1 VCSVAD
7 KKDSSTDTRTL
18 SVITDPVDLSLHNDC
33 TGNSASIIYV
43 IIITIIIIIIIII
56 IITVTSGVDVTSS
69 RPHCSTS
76 YRICSLLL

>member
-1 VCSVAD
+1 MCSVAD

-43 IIITIIIIIIIII
+43 IIITIIIIIIII
-56 IITVTSGVDVTSS
+56 TVTSGVDVTSS